1 MYRMEKQFWGK
12 EINKQQKEQRDRK
25 REEDRPRQ
33 YRRRRRTGNMRRA
46 GLDSLEGGKGQ
57 ELGGEGCT

>member
-25 REEDRPRQ
+25 CEEDRPRQ
-33 YRRRRRTGNMRRA
+33 YRRRRRTGTMRRA
-46 GLDSLEGGKGQ
+46 GLDRLGGGKGQ